1 MRNSIAT
8 WEQVDTA
15 LSRLLVIEA
24 EIGLTF
30 AQAATSADS
39 TGECLHNRRLARQ
52 AYDNAL
58 RWVHNARLDDEDVK
72 ALRWRLQLLKAEL
85 CRLGDPV

>member
-30 AQAATSADS
+30 AQAATSANS

-52 AYDNAL
+52 AYDNAG
-58 RWVHNARLDDEDVK
+58 RWMRRARLDDEDAK
-72 ALRWRLQLLKAEL
+72 ALGGKLRLLRDEL
-85 CRLGDPV
+85 CRLGDPI